1 MFYFLS
7 LLTGIIISVMI
18 FVNGGLTANY
28 GLYIASVIIHAVGLI
43 ANTILVLVKKQN
55 PFAGIHLKHQWFIYM
70 GGVVGVF
77 TIMGTNMAFGRI
89 SVSAMLAIALFGQV
103 LFGMIIDQY
112 GLFGMP
118 KYPFKKTQL
127 IGLVVILAGII
138 AMFTTF
144 EIVAVLLVFGTGF
157 SIVLAR
163 TLNAKLA
170 DLTTVQIGTFYNHV
184 TGLIVCVAILFI
196 FGANT
201 IAHTAR
207 DLTFVGL
214 SLFSAEWYIYFG
226 GVLGLIVIILSN
238 LTVIKVSAF
247 YLTLLVFIGQ
257 VFSGV
262 VIDMLITQEVSI
274 RNIIGGILVTIG
286 LSVNLL
292 LDSKVK
298 IKK

>member
-1 MFYFLS
+1 MFYFLA

-28 GLYIASVIIHAVGLI
+28 GLYMASVIIHAVGLI

-55 PFAGIHLKHQWFIYM
+55 PFVHLKHQWFIYM

-77 TIMGTNMAFGRI
+77 TILGTNLAFGRI

-127 IGLVVILAGII
+127 IGLVIILAGII
-138 AMFTTF
+138 AMFTSF

-157 SIVLAR
+157 TIVLAR

-170 DLTTVQIGTFYNHV
+170 DLTTVEVGTFYNHV
-184 TGLIVCVAILFI
+184 TGLVVCVAILFI
-196 FGANT
+196 WGHNSVAVT
-201 IAHTAR
+201 IR
-207 DLTFVGL
+207 DLSYVGL
-214 SLFSAEWYIYFG
+214 SLFTSNWYIYFG
-226 GVLGLIVIILSN
+226 GILGLAVIILSN

-286 LSVNLL
+286 LSVSLI
-292 LDSKVK
+292 LDTKTK
-298 IKK
+298 TK

>member
-127 IGLVVILAGII
+127 IGLVIILAGII

-144 EIVAVLLVFGTGF
+144 EIVAVLLVFATGF

-201 IAHTAR
+201 ITHTAR
-207 DLTFVGL
+207 DLTFVGSL
-214 SLFSAEWYIYFG
+214 LFSSEWYIYFG

-274 RNIIGGILVTIG
+274 RNIIGGVLVTIG
-286 LSVNLL
+286 LSVSLL
-292 LDSKVK
+292 LDSKT
-298 IKK
+298 KK

>member
-1 MFYFLS
+1 
-7 LLTGIIISVMI
+7 MI

-55 PFAGIHLKHQWFIYM
+55 PFTNLKQLKQQWFIYM
-70 GGVVGVF
+70 GGAVGVF
-77 TIMGTNMAFGRI
+77 TIMGTNLAFGRI

-118 KYPFKKTQL
+118 KYPFKKSQM
-127 IGLVVILAGII
+127 IGLIIILAGIV
-138 AMFTTF
+138 AMITNF
-144 EIVAVLLVFGTGF
+144 EIVAVAFVFATGF

-170 DLTTVQIGTFYNHV
+170 DLTTVQIGSFYNHV
-184 TGLIVCVAILFI
+184 TGLIVCVIGCVVILFI
-196 FGANT
+196 WGPNT
-201 IAHTAR
+201 LAHTAK

-214 SLFSAEWYIYFG
+214 LLFSSEWYIYTG

-262 VIDMLITQEVSI
+262 VIDMLITQEVSM
-274 RNIIGGILVTIG
+274 RNIIGGILVSIG

-292 LDSKVK
+292 LDNKVK
-298 IKK
+298 T